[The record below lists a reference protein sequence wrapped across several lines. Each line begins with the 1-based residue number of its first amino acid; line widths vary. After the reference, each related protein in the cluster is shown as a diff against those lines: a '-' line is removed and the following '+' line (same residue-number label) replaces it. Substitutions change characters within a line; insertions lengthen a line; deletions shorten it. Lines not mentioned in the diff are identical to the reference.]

1 MQEDSECFVAATQH
15 ASSRRHPSD
24 GRLTFSSFWLYRV
37 FSLLATGMMQHGTHL
52 ALGRS
57 HYDGRGGVQDMFAAH
72 DWLHEGFRILQVSL
86 NTREGIVK

>member
-1 MQEDSECFVAATQH
+1 
-15 ASSRRHPSD
+15 
-24 GRLTFSSFWLYRV
+24 
-37 FSLLATGMMQHGTHL
+37 MMQHGTHL

-86 NTREGIVK
+86 STREGIVK